1 MGKVWNFGGTDW
13 WKCGSSAGELSHPL
27 LDTASIA
34 DQLWMTIQAWKNT
47 RWWFTINT
55 RHVSA
60 NHLHSLTASQNSH
73 ATCQEDWRPGRL
85 ATGPYK
91 QPTTGTILGLYPQ
104 PRHIHVT
111 STWHP
116 RDIRI
121 SQGGLVDPR
130 ETLEATEP
138 ATVSTLG
145 RHRKGLSDLALQTGS
160 AYSIL

>member
-1 MGKVWNFGGTDW
+1 MQMGKVWNFGGTDW

-116 RDIRI
+116 HISRWPRWSKRDPW
-121 SQGGLVDPR
+121 G
-130 ETLEATEP
+130 
-138 ATVSTLG
+138 
-145 RHRKGLSDLALQTGS
+145 HRTSHSVHPWASPQRP
-160 AYSIL
+160 